1 MILSVDRDELRAK
14 VGRERRLRR
23 RVRRAAWRLRQ
34 AEIEHE
40 WAIASARAEGLPVRA
55 VAAEAGRSPSRVQQI
70 ATAAAPLP
78 ELEAALAQLRQ
89 AGWPAPEDPAGSD
102 DEELDGRGSIAER
115 LVDEVRW
122 VLECAEWIDRLAGD
136 GLPPV
141 VNLRPADDEDAYHVG
156 VDLARVAAV
165 LRRIAYDIDEL
176 ARARTV
182 ADLDEAAVIGE
193 RRAERRRR
201 LAEPGLSYAAFNRRY
216 RERARSGALRYRA
229 PVPLTEADI
238 WRAYQIELRERG
250 EPHQDPWGFN
260 PFERR

>member
-40 WAIASARAEGLPVRA
+40 WAIASARAEGLAVRA
-55 VAAEAGRSPSRVQQI
+55 VATEAGRSPSRVQQI

-102 DEELDGRGSIAER
+102 DEELDGRDSIADR

-122 VLECAEWIDRLAGD
+122 VLECAGWVDRLAGD
-136 GLPPV
+136 GFPPM
-141 VNLRPADDEDAYHVG
+141 VNLRPADDEDVCHVG
-156 VDLARVAAV
+156 VDLARVVAV

-176 ARARTV
+176 ARARAV
-182 ADLDEAAVIGE
+182 ADLDQAAIVGD

-216 RERARSGALRYRA
+216 RERARSEALRHRA
-229 PVPLTEADI
+229 PTPLTEADI
-238 WRAYQIELRERG
+238 WRAYQIELQERG
-250 EPHQDPWGFN
+250 EPHHDPWETN

>member
-14 VGRERRLRR
+14 VRRERRLRR
-23 RVRRAAWRLRQ
+23 RVRLAAWRLRQ

-40 WAIASARAEGLPVRA
+40 WAIASARVEGLPVRT
-55 VAAEAGRSPSRVQQI
+55 VAAEAGRSPSRIQQI

-102 DEELDGRGSIAER
+102 DEELDGRDGIAER

-122 VLECAEWIDRLAGD
+122 VLECAEWVDRLAGD
-136 GLPPV
+136 GFPPV

-176 ARARTV
+176 ARARAA
-182 ADLDEAAVIGE
+182 ADLDQAAIIDD

-216 RERARSGALRYRA
+216 RERARSGARWRSNQ
-229 PVPLTEADI
+229 VSLTEDDI